1 MAITFNGTTN
11 VITPTT
17 AVQPQHAIVNVHQAI
32 KTDTA
37 SEEVEDNTES
47 AVLFSTNY
55 AAISSSNKLLIQ
67 MSLIVGGE
75 RSSGNAIFPIL
86 MIGGSAAAYRGDAA
100 GNRTR
105 SSAPTYVSSEWYST
119 SITITYLLSS
129 PSTSSTAY
137 GVAFRHGNNGTEAVY
152 LNRAHHNNDEYWMAR
167 GASSITLT
175 EIQG

>member
-17 AVQPQHAIVNVHQAI
+17 AVQPQHAIVNVHQAV

-37 SEEVEDNTES
+37 SEEVGDGAIS

-55 AAISSSNKLLIQ
+55 AAASSSNKLLII
-67 MSLIVGGE
+67 MDLSLGCDT
-75 RSSGNAIFPIL
+75 SDIFPCL
-86 MIGGSAAAYRGDAA
+86 MIGGSETAYRADTSS
-100 GNRTR
+100 NRTR
-105 SSAPTYVSSEWYST
+105 ATSPTRIISDGALNT
-119 SITITYLLSS
+119 TIITYLHSS

-137 GVAFRHGNNGTEAVY
+137 GVAFRHGNNNTEAVY
-152 LNRAHHNNDEYWMAR
+152 VNRCHDDSDATWQAR
-167 GASSITLT
+167 GASSITIM